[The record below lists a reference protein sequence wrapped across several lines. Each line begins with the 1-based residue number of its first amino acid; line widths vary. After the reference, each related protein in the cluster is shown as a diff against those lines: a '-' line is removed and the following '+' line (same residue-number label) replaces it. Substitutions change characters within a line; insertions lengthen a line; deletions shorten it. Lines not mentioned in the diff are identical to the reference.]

1 MSVPTAATAAL
12 TCRNCG
18 SSPAA
23 KVTFKSVQGFL
34 VMSRIT
40 TARGPYCRDCGLRA
54 KEQMNAKMLK
64 GAWFSVTALIG
75 MPIYLITNSMAA
87 AKLAKLGS

>member
-1 MSVPTAATAAL
+1 
-12 TCRNCG
+12 
-18 SSPAA
+18 
-23 KVTFKSVQGFL
+23 
-34 VMSRIT
+34 
-40 TARGPYCRDCGLRA
+40 
-54 KEQMNAKMLK
+54 MNAKMLK